1 MIYCTENNFL
11 QLAIQESQIEMV
23 KITVY
28 LCVSN
33 VNSADV
39 KDRHEDMSN
48 QKQPTKAGR
57 KVV

>member
-1 MIYCTENNFL
+1 VLKTTFYSWPFRKVR
-11 QLAIQESQIEMV
+11 SEMV

-33 VNSADV
+33 ENSADL

-48 QKQPTKAGR
+48 QKQPKKAGR